1 MLDICTSNDP
11 LLRDVAPN
19 LVPHNTFQ
27 ADPYAVKMWTLEPG
41 LRPSSGSGI
50 DVLGRCF
57 PAFARVSVL
66 PLIAGKLVTN
76 VSTGGGGTHPPV
88 TPLPGDTRTNTHP
101 LLLLLEKGQVHN
113 TSMQFADTEP
123 CAMCSWCVV

>member
-1 MLDICTSNDP
+1 M
-11 LLRDVAPN
+11 
-19 LVPHNTFQ
+19 
-27 ADPYAVKMWTLEPG
+27 
-41 LRPSSGSGI
+41 

-88 TPLPGDTRTNTHP
+88 TPLPGDGRTNTHP